1 MKLEKQGRKTTGLS
15 QHQLG
20 SQSKLDIVSVYCDG
34 WVCTIMIYIITEPA
48 SSYDSKS

>member
-15 QHQLG
+15 QHQSG
-20 SQSKLDIVSVYCDG
+20 SQSKLDIVSVLCLLWMG
-34 WVCTIMIYIITEPA
+34 TVININTESA